1 MKKVDVAMTALRDEV
16 ALREMTSEALSA
28 VVQWQSNALDSIRDG
43 VLITD
48 AQDPNQALS
57 YANVAFEKM
66 TGYTAAEIAGTNC
79 RFLQG
84 PDTDPETKLTIRKA
98 LAEQKPCSVT
108 ILNYRKNGEPFW
120 NDLRITPMF
129 NSSGVLTHFVAALN
143 DISDQIRA
151 FRLLSDS
158 EAEARDLFA
167 SMDFGFCV
175 VQLIYDSQGKVV
187 DWLYLDTNQHFEEHS
202 GLRDVRGKRL
212 KQVIPNI
219 EAHWLERFS
228 HIAATGEAQRFVDTS
243 PALDRWF
250 DVLGF
255 RFGDVGAD
263 CVAFTFS
270 DISERKKEEARIIAA
285 RDAAER
291 SREAAESA
299 SRAKSSFLAN
309 MSHDIRTPL
318 TAILG
323 FAEILEQ
330 TLTEPDDL
338 QSAAIIRQNVD
349 YLESLLGDI
358 LDLAKIEAG
367 KLPVKV
373 EKLSLPGLIDDV
385 ISLMRARAVINGMR
399 LSVEYAGAVPEF
411 VMTDKI
417 RVRQVLINLLS
428 NAIKFTSTDITRTF
442 DVGVRVRYDASAS
455 YPLSID
461 VVDFGIGISEEQQ
474 RILFEPFVQV
484 ENKEGFHQ
492 GGTGLG
498 LSICRRLAGLLDGDV
513 SVESELH
520 KGSTFTLHLPVNP
533 EENIALITPDTQS
546 RFEAENLQVAQVV
559 QARILVVDDRPDIR
573 SFLQSHL
580 ESAGADVVSV
590 ADGQS
595 AIDRIAGQGKF
606 KDATPAENHFDLVLM
621 DMQMP
626 GMDGLETTLALRSQ
640 GFCNPIIAL
649 TASVM
654 PEEQQRCLDAGC
666 NVFMAKPIKRE
677 RLIRV
682 VSDLISPVAKQRSS
696 SSTSAFSA
704 TVPIAQPDKVRTQVQ
719 RKRHPERATHER
731 ATTSGKRTVLFVEDD
746 LNTCRAM
753 KRIIESDGWSVVI
766 AHSVKEAIVMVDRH
780 RPQVILTDFSL
791 PDGSGSDLM
800 RQLASLADRPCPPAI
815 VLSGMDIEDDENLF
829 VVELLKPATRSVLVD
844 TLNSV
849 CKDLA
854 T

>member
-1 MKKVDVAMTALRDEV
+1 MKKVDVAMTALRDEA

-28 VVQWQSNALDSIRDG
+28 VVQWQTNALDSIRDG

-48 AQDPNQALS
+48 AQDPDQALS
-57 YANVAFEKM
+57 YANAAFEKM

-84 PDTDPETKLTIRKA
+84 PDTDPEAKSTIRKA

-158 EAEARDLFA
+158 EAEAKDLFA

-175 VQLIYDSQGKVV
+175 VQLMYDSRGKAV
-187 DWLYLDTNQHFEEHS
+187 DWLYLDTNQHFEEQS

-212 KQVIPNI
+212 KQVIPEV

-228 HIAATGEAQRFVDTS
+228 HIAATGEAQRFVDVS

-255 RFGDVGAD
+255 RFGDIGAD

-270 DISERKKEEARIIAA
+270 DITERKKEEARIIEV

-367 KLPVKV
+367 KLPVKI

-385 ISLMRARAVINGMR
+385 TSLMRARAVINGIR
-399 LSVEYAGAVPEF
+399 LSVEYVGAVPEF
-411 VMTDKI
+411 ILTDKI

-428 NAIKFTSTDITRTF
+428 NAIKFTSTDITRPF
-442 DVGVRVRYDASAS
+442 DVAVRVRYDVSAS

-474 RILFEPFVQV
+474 RLLFEPFVQV
-484 ENKEGFHQ
+484 ENKEGFQQ

-498 LSICRRLAGLLDGDV
+498 LSICRRLAGLLEGDV
-513 SVESELH
+513 SVESELD
-520 KGSTFTLHLPVNP
+520 KGSTFSLHLPVNS
-533 EENIALITPDTQS
+533 EENIPLITPDTQS
-546 RFEAENLQVAQVV
+546 RFETENLQVAQVV

-590 ADGQS
+590 ADGQT

-606 KDATPAENHFDLVLM
+606 KNTIPAERHFDLVLM

-626 GMDGLETTLALRSQ
+626 GIDGLETTLTLRSQ
-640 GFCNPIIAL
+640 GFRNPIIAL

-666 NVFMAKPIKRE
+666 NAFMAKPIKRE
-677 RLIRV
+677 RLIQA

-704 TVPIAQPDKVRTQVQ
+704 AVPIAQPDVDRTQVQ
-719 RKRHPERATHER
+719 RKRHPERVAHQH
-731 ATTSGKRTVLFVEDD
+731 AAASDKRTVLFVEDD

-753 KRIIESDGWSVVI
+753 KRIIESEGWLVTI
-766 AHSVKEAIVMVDRH
+766 AHSVKEAIAMIDQH

-800 RQLASLADRPCPPAI
+800 RQLASVKDKPCPPAI
-815 VLSGMDIEDDENLF
+815 VLSGMDIEDDDNLF
-829 VVELLKPATRSVLVD
+829 VAVLLKPATRTALLD
-844 TLNSV
+844 TLNAV
-849 CKDLA
+849 YKEL
-854 T
+854 TT

>member
-1 MKKVDVAMTALRDEV
+1 MTALRDEA
-16 ALREMTSEALSA
+16 ALREMSSEVLRAA
-28 VVQWQSNALDSIRDG
+28 VQWQANALDSIRDG

-48 AQDPNQALS
+48 AQDPDQALS
-57 YANVAFEKM
+57 YANAAFEKM

-84 PDTDPETKLTIRKA
+84 PDTDPETIDTIRKA
-98 LAEQKPCSVT
+98 IADEKPCSVT
-108 ILNYRKNGEPFW
+108 ILNYRKDGEPFW

-129 NSSGVLTHFVAALN
+129 NSSGKLTHFVAALN

-151 FRLLSDS
+151 FHLLSDS
-158 EAEARDLFA
+158 EAEAKDLFA

-175 VQLIYDSQGKVV
+175 VQLIYDSHGNAV
-187 DWLYLDTNQHFEEHS
+187 DWLYLDTNQHFEEQS

-212 KQVIPNI
+212 KQVLPDV
-219 EAHWLERFS
+219 EAYWLERFS
-228 HIAATGEAQRFVDTS
+228 HIAATGEAQRFVEAS
-243 PALDRWF
+243 SELDRWF

-255 RFGDVGAD
+255 KFGNIGAD

-270 DISERKKEEARIIAA
+270 DITERKKEEAQIIAA
-285 RDAAER
+285 RDAAEL

-367 KLPVKV
+367 KLPVKI

-385 ISLMRARAVINGMR
+385 ISLMRARAVINGIR
-399 LSVEYAGAVPEF
+399 LSVEYIGPIPEF
-411 VMTDKI
+411 IMTDRI

-428 NAIKFTSTDITRTF
+428 NAIKFTSTNIARAY
-442 DVGVRVRYDASAS
+442 DVGVKVDFDASAS
-455 YPLSID
+455 YPLRID

-484 ENKEGFHQ
+484 GNNEGINP

-513 SVESELH
+513 SVQSKLDE
-520 KGSTFTLHLPVNP
+520 GSTFSLHLPVSLK
-533 EENIALITPDTQS
+533 EDVSLITPDTQS
-546 RFEAENLQVAQVV
+546 RFEAENLQVAQVI

-580 ESAGADVVSV
+580 ESAGADVVAV
-590 ADGQS
+590 ADGQT
-595 AIDRIAGQGKF
+595 AIDRIAGQAKY
-606 KDATPAENHFDLVLM
+606 KNTTPAERHFDLVLM

-626 GMDGLETTLALRSQ
+626 GIDGLETTLTLRSQ
-640 GFCNPIIAL
+640 GFSNPIIAL

-654 PEEQQRCLDAGC
+654 PEEQQRCLDVGC
-666 NVFMAKPIKRE
+666 NAFMAKPIKRE
-677 RLIRV
+677 RLIQV
-682 VSDLISPVAKQRSS
+682 VSDLIGGVDSRRSGS
-696 SSTSAFSA
+696 GASAFSVSKA
-704 TVPIAQPDKVRTQVQ
+704 VNQQDDVRTPVQ
-719 RKRHPERATHER
+719 PKASTVRAEQPSA
-731 ATTSGKRTVLFVEDD
+731 ATAGKRTVLFVEDD

-753 KRIIESDGWSVVI
+753 KRIIESEGWSVVI
-766 AHSVKEAIVMVDRH
+766 AHSVKEAVGMVDRH

-800 RQLASLADRPCPPAI
+800 RQLASIPEGYCPPAI
-815 VLSGMDIEDDENLF
+815 VLSGMEIEDDENLF
-829 VVELLKPATRSVLVD
+829 VAELLKPASRSTLMD
-844 TLNSV
+844 TLNAV
-849 CKDLA
+849 CKDMVM
-854 T
+854 